1 MEVGMLVRN
10 WMNPEVTTIGVDDT
24 MDVAIGRLKKH
35 GIRMMPVLDH
45 GALVGVITDRDLK
58 RASASDAT
66 TLDIHELLYLIARI
80 RVGDIM
86 SRQVVA
92 IADDHTI
99 EEAADI
105 LLRKKIS
112 GLPVVDAGYRLV
124 GVITQSDIF
133 KALISLTGF
142 GKRGVQFGFEAD
154 DRGGSIRELADVI
167 REFGGRM
174 VSILSST
181 ERAEAGKRKV
191 YIRAYGI
198 ERELIDALKS
208 ALERKAVLYYLV
220 DHREGRREIYTAAPD
235 KKAKGGK

>member
-1 MEVGMLVRN
+1 MLVRN
-10 WMNPEVTTIGVDDT
+10 WMNPEVITVGVDET
-24 MDVAIGRLKKH
+24 MDVAIGRLKEH
-35 GIRMMPVLDH
+35 GIRMMPVLDR

-86 SRQVVA
+86 SRQAVA
-92 IADDHTI
+92 IADDRTI

-112 GLPVVDAGYRLV
+112 GLPVVGAGYRLV

-142 GKRGVQFGFEAD
+142 GKRGVQFGIEAD
-154 DRGGSIRELADVI
+154 DRAGSIRELADVI
-167 REFGGRM
+167 RESGGRL

-181 ERAEAGKRKV
+181 ERAREGKRKV

-198 ERELIDALKS
+198 ERGRLDALKT
-208 ALERKAVLYYLV
+208 AIEQKATLLYLV
-220 DHREGRREIYTAAPD
+220 DHREDRRKILTASPD
-235 KKAKGGK
+235 EPAQGGK